1 MVPDEYK
8 PFVGFGI
15 IIGFILLPFIVIS
28 RVVIGAKNTRG
39 VEIKIPGTVYTI
51 SSTVSGVTGYCI
63 SIFFGFLD
71 WWTVFILVF
80 VLGLVAV
87 IMYLMKNNQGE

>member
-1 MVPDEYK
+1 
-8 PFVGFGI
+8 
-15 IIGFILLPFIVIS
+15 
-28 RVVIGAKNTRG
+28 VVIGAKNTRG